1 MKNLK
6 RLELTCFILACILG
20 TISHF
25 FYDWS
30 GQNYLVGLI
39 FPKNEST
46 WEHLKL
52 IFFPILFVSVLE
64 YLFMKARTQNYI
76 GAKLLS
82 TLIGM
87 IVTIIVFYTY
97 QGILGYNI
105 EAVNIA
111 IYFLAMSCAYL
122 FSYHTIK
129 KDIRLY
135 FSEFAYY
142 IYFWCIGLLFIY
154 FSVFPP
160 NIGLFQSPL

>member
-6 RLELTCFILACILG
+6 HLELTCFILACILG

-30 GQNYLVGLI
+30 GQNYLIGLI

-64 YLFMKARTQNYI
+64 YLFMKVKTQNYI

-105 EAVNIA
+105 EVVNIA

-142 IYFWCIGLLFIY
+142 IYFWCIGLLFIC

>member
-6 RLELTCFILACILG
+6 HLEVTCFILASILG

-64 YLFMKARTQNYI
+64 YFFLKVKTQNYT
-76 GAKLLS
+76 GAKFFS

-87 IVTIIVFYTY
+87 VVTIVVFYTY
-97 QGILGYNI
+97 QGVLGYNI
-105 EAVNIA
+105 EVVNIA
-111 IYFLAMSCAYL
+111 IYFLAMSLAYL

-129 KDIRLY
+129 EDTHLCL
-135 FSEFAYY
+135 SEFAYY
-142 IYFWCIGLLFIY
+142 ICFWFMGFLFIC

-160 NIGLFQSPL
+160 NIGLFQSPI

>member
-30 GQNYLVGLI
+30 GQNYLIGLI

-64 YLFMKARTQNYI
+64 YLFLKVRTQNYI
-76 GAKLLS
+76 GTKFLS
-82 TLIGM
+82 TLVGM
-87 IVTIIVFYTY
+87 IVTVIVFYTY
-97 QGILGYNI
+97 QGVLGFTI
-105 EAVNIA
+105 EVVNIA

-122 FSYHTIK
+122 FSYHTIR
-129 KDIRLY
+129 KDSRLY
-135 FSEFAYY
+135 LSEFAYY
-142 IYFWCIGLLFIY
+142 ICFWCMTLLFIC

-160 NIGLFQSPL
+160 NIGLFQSPI